1 MRCVPIKLR
10 RYAPCPSSVAELLRR
25 VDAMPRALLY
35 VDRANFLDDLFLIK
49 SFELIFEGLTLTG

>member
-1 MRCVPIKLR
+1 
-10 RYAPCPSSVAELLRR
+10 